1 MAIQHTDSE
10 DFLEKSSRSSNKK
23 NKNRAKGYVAEGEQH
38 GMQKK
43 MGFKRY
49 MLDLTSEQDD
59 FENDFDE
66 E

>member
-23 NKNRAKGYVAEGEQH
+23 NKNRAKGYVVEDEQH

-49 MLDLTSEQDD
+49 MLDLTNEEDD